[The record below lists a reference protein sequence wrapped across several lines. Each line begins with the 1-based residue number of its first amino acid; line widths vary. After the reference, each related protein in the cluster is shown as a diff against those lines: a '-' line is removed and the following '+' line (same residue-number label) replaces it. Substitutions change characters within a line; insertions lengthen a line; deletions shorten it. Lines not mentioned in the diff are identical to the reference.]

1 MIETLLAPISAD
13 APCGPDLE
21 YDADFLALQ
30 RCATAR
36 PEEQYGDVLIAGQ
49 SPAWREAERLALEL
63 LARTK
68 DLRIVVPLT
77 WAWLDSR
84 GLQGYADGLRLAA
97 ALLDAYWEPLH
108 PALVVE
114 GEADPLPRFN
124 TLAELAGPQGCV
136 RLAREQPLLGTLS
149 VSAAAELIQQG
160 EGGESGNPGG
170 NLGGNPAGN
179 YAGGRERFVH
189 ELRAAF
195 AAGDPVLLAALAVR
209 EQLAGLRRRVS
220 ERLGDAWT
228 LDASAF
234 ERQLAA
240 LAAVIAPDMAQA
252 QAQTQPQTQ
261 EASQATPDI
270 NAQNLAQYAA
280 QASQGLP
287 PPQRAAGPPAANGAA
302 WRDAE
307 ISSRA
312 DIDFGLEKMCRY
324 LELHE
329 PSHPAPIFLRRAQR
343 LLSLNFYE
351 IFRDIAPESVRELE
365 HLSGNRNET
374 PQ

>member
-1 MIETLLAPISAD
+1 MIDTLLAPISAD

-21 YDADFLALQ
+21 YDADFLELQ
-30 RCATAR
+30 RCATAK
-36 PEEQYGDVLIAGQ
+36 PEEQYGDVVIAAQ
-49 SPAWREAERLALEL
+49 SPAWREVERLALAL

-77 WAWLDSR
+77 WAWIDSR
-84 GLQGYADGLRLAA
+84 GLQGYADGLRLAS

-108 PALVVE
+108 PALRFDD
-114 GEADPLPRFN
+114 EADPLPRFN
-124 TLAELAGPQGCV
+124 ALAELAGPQGCV
-136 RLAREQPLLGTLS
+136 RAAREQSLIGTLS
-149 VSAAAELIQQG
+149 VSAAAELLQQG
-160 EGGESGNPGG
+160 EGVMSSESGSD
-170 NLGGNPAGN
+170 AGN
-179 YAGGRERFVH
+179 GVGSYAGGRARLLR
-189 ELRAAF
+189 ELRQAHAADSP
-195 AAGDPVLLAALAVR
+195 ALLSALAVR
-209 EQLAGLRRRVS
+209 EQLEGLRRRTS
-220 ERLGDAWT
+220 ERLGEAWT
-228 LDASAF
+228 IDRSAF

-240 LAAVIAPDMAQA
+240 LAAELAQA
-252 QAQTQPQTQ
+252 MAEAAGQGTPLNVGQNAEQNAEQSAPPQ
-261 EASQATPDI
+261 
-270 NAQNLAQYAA
+270 
-280 QASQGLP
+280 
-287 PPQRAAGPPAANGAA
+287 QRAAGPPAANGTA

-351 IFRDIAPESVRELE
+351 IFRDIAPESVRELD
-365 HLSGNRNET
+365 HLSGNRNES

>member
-1 MIETLLAPISAD
+1 MIEILLAPISAA

-36 PEEQYGDVLIAGQ
+36 PEEQYGDVLIAAQ
-49 SPAWREAERLALEL
+49 SPAWREVERLALAL

-68 DLRIVVPLT
+68 DLRVVVPLT
-77 WAWLDSR
+77 WAWIDSR
-84 GLQGYADGLRLAA
+84 GLQGYADGLRLAS

-108 PALVVE
+108 PALIVE

-124 TLAELAGPQGCV
+124 ALAELAGPQGCV
-136 RLAREQPLLGTLS
+136 RAARDQSLLGTLS
-149 VSAAAELIQQG
+149 VSAAVELMQQG
-160 EGGESGNPGG
+160 ESGESGNASSSGSSA
-170 NLGGNPAGN
+170 NH
-179 YAGGRERFVH
+179 YAGGRERLVR
-189 ELRAAF
+189 ELREAF
-195 AAGDPVLLAALAVR
+195 AAGNPVVLAALAVR
-209 EQLAGLRRRVS
+209 EQLAALRHRVR

-234 ERQLAA
+234 ERQLEA
-240 LAAVIAPDMAQA
+240 LAAELPRNIAQPQAPDAAPAM
-252 QAQTQPQTQ
+252 
-261 EASQATPDI
+261 PDI
-270 NAQNLAQYAA
+270 AEQSAMQSPLQAA
-280 QASQGLP
+280 SPQ
-287 PPQRAAGPPAANGAA
+287 QRAAGPPATNFTISPATNGAA

-351 IFRDIAPESVRELE
+351 IFRDIAPESVRELD
-365 HLSGNRNET
+365 HLSGNRNESA
-374 PQ
+374 

>member
-36 PEEQYGDVLIAGQ
+36 PEEQYGDVLIAAQ
-49 SPAWREAERLALEL
+49 SPAWREAERLAIEL

-68 DLRIVVPLT
+68 DLRVVVPLT

-108 PALVVE
+108 PALVVD
-114 GEADPLPRFN
+114 GETDPLPRFN
-124 TLAELAGPQGCV
+124 ALTELAGPQGCV
-136 RLAREQPLLGTLS
+136 RAAREQPLLGTLS

-160 EGGESGNPGG
+160 EGASAGESGIDGG
-170 NLGGNPAGN
+170 NTGGN
-179 YAGGRERFVH
+179 YAGGRTRLVH
-189 ELRAAF
+189 ELREAF
-195 AAGDPVLLAALAVR
+195 VAGDPTLHAALAVR
-209 EQLAGLRRRVS
+209 EQLGGLRRRVS
-220 ERLGDAWT
+220 ERLGEAWT
-228 LDASAF
+228 LDVSAL
-234 ERQLAA
+234 ERQLEA
-240 LAAVIAPDMAQA
+240 LAAELPPDIAQPAQEQTRAAPDGAAQ
-252 QAQTQPQTQ
+252 
-261 EASQATPDI
+261 D
-270 NAQNLAQYAA
+270 LAQHALP
-280 QASQGLP
+280 ASQGAP
-287 PPQRAAGPPAANGAA
+287 PSQRAAGPPAANGRA

-351 IFRDIAPESVRELE
+351 IFRDIAPESVRELD
-365 HLSGNRNET
+365 HLSGNRNES
-374 PQ
+374 PP

>member
-1 MIETLLAPISAD
+1 MIDTLLAPISAD

-21 YDADFLALQ
+21 YDADFLELQ

-36 PEEQYGDVLIAGQ
+36 PEEQYGDVVIAAQ
-49 SPAWREAERLALEL
+49 SPAWREVERLALAL

-77 WAWLDSR
+77 WAWIDSR
-84 GLQGYADGLRLAA
+84 GLQGYADGLRLAS

-108 PALVVE
+108 PALIFDD
-114 GEADPLPRFN
+114 EADPLPRFN
-124 TLAELAGPQGCV
+124 ALAELAGPQGCV
-136 RLAREQPLLGTLS
+136 RAAREQALIGTLS
-149 VSAAAELIQQG
+149 VSAAAELLQQG
-160 EGGESGNPGG
+160 DGAMSSESGND
-170 NLGGNPAGN
+170 AGN
-179 YAGGRERFVH
+179 SGYAGGRTRLLRELH
-189 ELRAAF
+189 EAH
-195 AAGDPVLLAALAVR
+195 AAGNPALLAALAVR
-209 EQLAGLRRRVS
+209 EQLEGLRRRTS
-220 ERLGDAWT
+220 ERLGEAWT
-228 LDASAF
+228 IDKSAF

-240 LAAVIAPDMAQA
+240 LVSELPQDV
-252 QAQTQPQTQ
+252 TQR
-261 EASQATPDI
+261 SQAMPEALEQSMPL
-270 NAQNLAQYAA
+270 NAEQDA
-280 QASQGLP
+280 LP
-287 PPQRAAGPPAANGAA
+287 QQRAAGPPAVNGTNGTNGSNGTA

-351 IFRDIAPESVRELE
+351 IFRDIAPESVRELD
-365 HLSGNRNET
+365 HLSGNRNES
-374 PQ
+374 P